1 MFKKI
6 KDWWNRDK
14 NEVAQR
20 LAKIERQ
27 LEEENLAR
35 RQAEADKAMLTQE
48 IQMYRKRDEEDE
60 ARRNGTTP
68 WVEIKSADF
77 DAVKGIH
84 IELDWNDAF
93 IQYLKDN
100 GIKARDEDTAVQKWL
115 AFLYQDL
122 IERLEQRVV
131 DNSDKP
137 RVNDFE

>member
-6 KDWWNRDK
+6 VDWWNKDNKKMAARI
-14 NEVAQR
+14 
-20 LAKIERQ
+20 AKIEEQ
-27 LEEENLAR
+27 LDEERLAR
-35 RQAEADKAMLTQE
+35 EQAQSDAKMLAE
-48 IQMYRKRDEEDE
+48 EVLMYRKREEEDN
-60 ARRNGTTP
+60 AKRNGTTP
-68 WVEIKSADF
+68 WVEIKSTEF

-93 IQYLKDN
+93 IQYLKEN